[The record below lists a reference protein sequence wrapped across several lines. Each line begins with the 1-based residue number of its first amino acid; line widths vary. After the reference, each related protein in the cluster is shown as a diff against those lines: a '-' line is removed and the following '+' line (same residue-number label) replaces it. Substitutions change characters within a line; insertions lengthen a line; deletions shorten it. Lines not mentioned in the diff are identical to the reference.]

1 MNKHFETGTP
11 IASTDSHGLCSNL
24 PGFFQIAVG
33 VLLMVASAFG
43 YSLFQHAAVLLPSL
57 MGAALLYHG
66 AKALLVCRKHSAFQN
81 QHPTAG

>member
-1 MNKHFETGTP
+1 MNKHFETGTT